1 MHFDR
6 YTLALLVA
14 RPDAP
19 HLDDAE
25 TAAIRDGH
33 LAHLARLHDAG
44 HLIAAGPLAAEGYF
58 GLSVFRVGPEEAR
71 ALSEADP
78 ACRAGWFTV
87 TILPWR
93 VPAGAIAAGEAH
105 FPRSAADAQST
116 EIAPY

>member
-1 MHFDR
+1 MHFDH

-19 HLDDAE
+19 HLDDE
-25 TAAIRDGH
+25 GTAAIRDGH
-33 LAHLARLHDAG
+33 LAHLAGLHDAG
-44 HLIAAGPLAAEGYF
+44 QLIAAGPLSSDDFF
-58 GLSVFRVGPEEAR
+58 GLSVFRVAPEEAR

-93 VPAGAIAAGEAH
+93 VPAGAIVAGEAH
-105 FPRSAADAQST
+105 FPRSTADALGD
-116 EIAPY
+116 